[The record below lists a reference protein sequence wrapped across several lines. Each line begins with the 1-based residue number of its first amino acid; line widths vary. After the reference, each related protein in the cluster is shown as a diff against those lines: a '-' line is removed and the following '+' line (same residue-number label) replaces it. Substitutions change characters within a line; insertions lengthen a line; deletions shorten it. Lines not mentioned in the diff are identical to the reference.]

1 MTDLQD
7 LQERLARYRLPLKR
21 DHLKQAREYAAPA
34 TRFASRNPALL
45 IGAGVLAIAGIV
57 AFANRKKIAAKASPM
72 IEEAKVKGQA
82 LMDDAA
88 AKSQA
93 LLDAA
98 KTQGQDLL
106 ETAKAQG
113 QAIGEK
119 VSEKV
124 RGRRTGAIGN
134 DYTPTDIH

>member
-1 MTDLQD
+1 MTD

-21 DHLKQAREYAAPA
+21 DHLKQARDYAAPA
-34 TRFASRNPALL
+34 ARFASRNPVLL

-72 IEEAKVKGQA
+72 IEDAKTKGQA

-88 AKSQA
+88 AKSQE
-93 LLDAA
+93 LFEAA
-98 KTQGQDLL
+98 KTQGQELL

-119 VSEKV
+119 VGEKV
-124 RGRRTGAIGN
+124 RGRRPATIGN